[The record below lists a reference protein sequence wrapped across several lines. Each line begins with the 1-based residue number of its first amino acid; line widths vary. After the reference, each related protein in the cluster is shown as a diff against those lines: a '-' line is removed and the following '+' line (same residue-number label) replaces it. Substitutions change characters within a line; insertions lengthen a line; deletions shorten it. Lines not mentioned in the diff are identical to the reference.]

1 MIRKALTILILVP
14 LAVVLVALAVANR
27 GPVTISLDPINTSDP
42 VYSVQ
47 VPLFLLVFLLVIVGV
62 LIGGI
67 AAWLKQARWRRRAR
81 RLRAELRRSRDEVAD
96 LKRRAAE
103 SAAIVTG
110 AAAGFGQ
117 DRNREATVWP
127 LRRALPPAA

>member
-14 LAVVLVALAVANR
+14 FAVVLVALAVANR
-27 GPVTISLDPINTSDP
+27 GPVTISLDPINTGDP
-42 VYSVQ
+42 VYSIQ
-47 VPLFLLVFLLVIVGV
+47 VPLFLLVLSLVIIGV
-62 LIGGI
+62 LIGGF

-81 RLRAELRRSRDEVAD
+81 ALRAELRRSRDEVSD

-110 AAAGFGQ
+110 AAGGFGKG
-117 DRNREATVWP
+117 RNREAAAWP
-127 LRRALPPAA
+127 ARRALPPAA